1 MNATATEV
9 PATEGARTERAEGLS
24 DPEPPPWSAV
34 LRTQLR
40 LLLQKKW
47 KLLTLLALAIA
58 VQTFGILSLI
68 PRFGPDSA
76 LGVTTGVAGWS
87 LSTIAMAPPVYG
99 LVGLIALFWAASV
112 WSDEGPGA
120 RAYHWSLPVR
130 RPVHDLTRVGAG
142 ALLFMAA
149 ALLAVSV
156 GYGIHVLGGAN
167 IPLGEPPVLGLTVL
181 GIGLVYLLGAI
192 PTFLVDHPI
201 RWTVGTV
208 LGYLILGG
216 LLQEAAER
224 WSWLAGL
231 EGAVKSVWNGAYGL
245 EAAFAAPPHVST
257 VVQQTGSATSVAA
270 LLLWLCLAAVAVVSL
285 SLLHLE
291 RAKGA
296 AE

>member
-1 MNATATEV
+1 MNGPAEA
-9 PATEGARTERAEGLS
+9 PATKGARTERAGGLS

-47 KLLTLLALAIA
+47 KLLALLALAIA
-58 VQTFGILSLI
+58 LQTFGIL
-68 PRFGPDSA
+68 R
-76 LGVTTGVAGWS
+76 GVQWMGEPAPGVEAGGGGWS

-142 ALLFMAA
+142 AILFMAA
-149 ALLAVSV
+149 ALLAFSV
-156 GYGIHVLGGAN
+156 GYGIHVLRGVS
-167 IPLGEPPVLGLTVL
+167 ISLGEPPVLGLTVL

-201 RWTVGTV
+201 RWTLGTV

-257 VVQQTGSATSVAA
+257 VVQQTGSATSVPA